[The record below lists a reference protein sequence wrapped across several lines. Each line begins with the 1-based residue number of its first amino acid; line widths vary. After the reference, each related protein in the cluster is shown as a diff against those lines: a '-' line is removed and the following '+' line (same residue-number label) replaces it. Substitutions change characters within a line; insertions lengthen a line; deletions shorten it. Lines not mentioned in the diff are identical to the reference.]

1 MPTRILVVDDSP
13 TIRTVVSMILERS
26 GYDPK
31 VASDGQDAYDVLA
44 SGEVKAD
51 LVLVDFVMPRMNGYQ
66 FCRALR
72 ENAELSNTPVVL
84 MSAKGD
90 RIRDQFVQQTGAID
104 AITKPFD
111 RQALV
116 AVIENALRK
125 VNSTTANVARASSAR
140 LPDYEDD
147 NVTAAGTVDQLDLD
161 LSGLSNTP
169 STPVGVVRAAQPVA
183 QQPIEFETRRTHIA
197 QIVAQK
203 LAAIVARTIASRPT
217 IASSTNLANA
227 IADRLSNDAIVEMM
241 EAIGALDRRDRGGP
255 LLAGDLGA
263 VPIGAILQLLQAENQ
278 TGVLVCT
285 NGGAEVRAT
294 FRDGAID
301 LVQSIGAG
309 DEFRLGRFFVEEG
322 VLTPQEIDDITQRTR
337 AYSDPSPSSSQP
349 PLAPL
354 APPTPNDT
362 TRGLGDS
369 LGEPLETIE
378 TPIPAMPIFMTG
390 SLPTRRDPTA
400 ALLANNN
407 NAESP
412 LITTSSTAEIATV
425 ANPPGGAAGDTQVF
439 GRVSAIPA
447 TVREE
452 LQHGALT
459 VPGHAMAEA
468 LAAVT
473 SKPRPLGMALLA
485 AGKIVESQLRT
496 ALTRQSS
503 ELLYE
508 VLRWPKGRFELRREP
523 PSELAENARLGMPVA
538 SVVMEGFRRVDE
550 WRALERTLGSFD
562 AVLLRDDSAFGRLDV
577 HSLPAREKAVLD
589 AVDGERTV
597 RAIVL
602 ASHLSSFD
610 ACRILVQFLEA
621 RVLRRRS

>member
-13 TIRTVVSMILERS
+13 TIRTVVSLILERS

-125 VNSTTANVARASSAR
+125 VNSTTATARASSAR
-140 LPDYEDD
+140 LPDYEDE
-147 NVTAAGTVDQLDLD
+147 NVTAAGTVDMADLAAFA
-161 LSGLSNTP
+161 GGVNTP
-169 STPVGVVRAAQPVA
+169 STPVGVVRAAQPA
-183 QQPIEFETRRTHIA
+183 ATTQPIEFETRRTHIA

-203 LAAIVARTIASRPT
+203 LASIVARTISSRPT
-217 IASSTNLANA
+217 IASSAGLANA
-227 IADRLSNDAIVEMM
+227 IAERLSNDAIVEMM
-241 EAIGALDRRDRGGP
+241 EAISALDRRDRGGP
-255 LLAGDLGA
+255 LLAGDLGI

-322 VLTPQEIDDITQRTR
+322 VLTPQEIDNITQRTR
-337 AYSDPSPSSSQP
+337 AYSDPSPSSPDAPQ
-349 PLAPL
+349 LAQEAAGSSDP
-354 APPTPNDT
+354 APSLPMPDET
-362 TRGLGDS
+362 TRGLGES
-369 LGEPLETIE
+369 LETLE
-378 TPIPAMPIFMTG
+378 TPIPAMAMAYAFTTG
-390 SLPTRRDPTA
+390 TQPTRRDPTA
-400 ALLANNN
+400 ALLNNN
-407 NAESP
+407 TPNHGEPP
-412 LITTSSTAEIATV
+412 LITTTSTAEIATV
-425 ANPPGGAAGDTQVF
+425 ANPSPPHPTPIQTL
-439 GRVSAIPA
+439 RA
-447 TVREE
+447 TPWCLVAYRRFQ
-452 LQHGALT
+452 L
-459 VPGHAMAEA
+459 PF
-468 LAAVT
+468 VT
-473 SKPRPLGMALLA
+473 KSKA
-485 AGKIVESQLRT
+485 QL
-496 ALTRQSS
+496 
-503 ELLYE
+503 
-508 VLRWPKGRFELRREP
+508 
-523 PSELAENARLGMPVA
+523 
-538 SVVMEGFRRVDE
+538 
-550 WRALERTLGSFD
+550 
-562 AVLLRDDSAFGRLDV
+562 
-577 HSLPAREKAVLD
+577 
-589 AVDGERTV
+589 
-597 RAIVL
+597 
-602 ASHLSSFD
+602 
-610 ACRILVQFLEA
+610 
-621 RVLRRRS
+621 